1 MSNEKCTFEKEKKN
15 ITTNKNKKTKYH
27 YNKNAT
33 YQRMLIAMDNQTVGI
48 DMI

>member
-1 MSNEKCTFEKEKKN
+1 MKSVLLKKKKN

-27 YNKNAT
+27 YNKNAI